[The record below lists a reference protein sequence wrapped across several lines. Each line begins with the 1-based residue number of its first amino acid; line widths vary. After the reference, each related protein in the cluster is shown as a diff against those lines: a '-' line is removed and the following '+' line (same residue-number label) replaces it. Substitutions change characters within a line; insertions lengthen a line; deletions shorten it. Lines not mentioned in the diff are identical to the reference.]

1 MRVTPREAWCSAGWG
16 RGPEGKS
23 PAPNDGDH
31 GRRAV
36 SRAQWASEAA
46 MEGPAEGPAEGPVLI
61 GLTQQSQES
70 PG

>member
-1 MRVTPREAWCSAGWG
+1 MRVTPREAWRSVGWG
-16 RGPEGKS
+16 QGPEGKS

-31 GRRAV
+31 GGRAV

-46 MEGPAEGPAEGPVLI
+46 VEGPAEGPVLI